1 MSEEG
6 WFRPA
11 PLSSPDRFFSN
22 LPTVPTESLCFFSI
36 FSHNQN
42 PRNTFKT
49 TFLPLCVDF

>member
-22 LPTVPTESLCFFSI
+22 LPTAPTESLCFFSI
-36 FSHNQN
+36 FSQNQN
-42 PRNTFKT
+42 P
-49 TFLPLCVDF
+49 